1 VISLV
6 APGDAFKTRE
16 ILAAIQDAKRH
27 RVHFRDRDVEVG
39 SAFLGVAHQKPGPV
53 RADFEFRIDRPD
65 ELRKLLGR
73 HFLFRGNAEVPDAVT
88 AAFDVSYCL
97 GVVQGVPVARED
109 FDTVVLVRLVE

>member
-1 VISLV
+1 MISLV